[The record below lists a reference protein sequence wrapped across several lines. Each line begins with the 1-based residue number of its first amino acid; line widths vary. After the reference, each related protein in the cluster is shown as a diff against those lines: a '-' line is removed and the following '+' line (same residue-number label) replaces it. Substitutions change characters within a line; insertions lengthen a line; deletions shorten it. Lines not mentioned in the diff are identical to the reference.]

1 MSNFLNHIG
10 IIGGGISGLAL
21 GCSLRKFGINTVIF
35 EKEPNLHNE
44 GAGIS
49 ISPNGLIALEYLD
62 LKNELKKNSYKS
74 SRAILKYNNS
84 TLLEMES
91 PVYTMNRKNLINIL
105 YKKYTDLGGEILFDL
120 ELKDIEIEK
129 KELTFTNLLS
139 IQVKHIVASDGIKSL
154 IRENF
159 FSQGSKPIYSG
170 YNAWR
175 GFIKS
180 NNPNV
185 EISLSSNKHL
195 VSYPIDNELKRSFT
209 GIIKSDK
216 RITESWREQ
225 GNLETFIKQFEETN
239 HQIAKVFESAED
251 IFKWGIFVRP
261 PLKNIIKK
269 NITLIGDAAHP
280 MVPFLGQGAC
290 IAIEDAYTFGYLC
303 HELKCE
309 FDNVQ
314 KMYQLLRIKRNN
326 KIQKMSLNQG
336 KLNHL
341 KNPFLVFLRNQLM
354 KKTDIVSKR
363 LKNIHNYDVHEET
376 IKSLT
381 N

>member
-35 EKEPNLHNE
+35 EKELNLHNE

-129 KELTFTNLLS
+129 KELTFTNSLS

-185 EISLSSNKHL
+185 EISLSTNKHL

-239 HQIAKVFESAED
+239 YQIAKVFESAED
-251 IFKWGIFVRP
+251 IFKWGIFIRP

-303 HELKCE
+303 HEFKCE
-309 FDNVQ
+309 FDKVQ

-363 LKNIHNYDVHEET
+363 LKNIHNYDVHQET

>member
-1 MSNFLNHIG
+1 MNKFSHHIG

-120 ELKDIEIEK
+120 ELKDIETEK
-129 KELTFTNLLS
+129 KELTFTNSLS
-139 IQVKHIVASDGIKSL
+139 IKVKHIVASDGIKSL

-185 EISLSSNKHL
+185 EISLSANKHL

-209 GIIKSDK
+209 GIIKGDK
-216 RITESWREQ
+216 RVAETWREQ
-225 GNLETFIKQFEETN
+225 GNLETFIKQFEESN

-251 IFKWGIFVRP
+251 IFKWGIFIRP

-309 FDNVQ
+309 FDKVQ
-314 KMYQLLRIKRNN
+314 KLYQLLRIKRNN
-326 KIQKMSLNQG
+326 KIQKMSVNQG

-363 LKNIHNYDVHEET
+363 LKTIHDYDVHEET
-376 IKSLT
+376 IMSLT
-381 N
+381 D

>member
-35 EKEPNLHNE
+35 EKELNLHNE

-62 LKNELKKNSYKS
+62 LKNELKRNSYKS

-120 ELKDIEIEK
+120 KLKDIEIEK
-129 KELTFTNLLS
+129 KELTFTNSLS

-185 EISLSSNKHL
+185 EISLSTNKHL

-225 GNLETFIKQFEETN
+225 GNIETFIKQFEETN
-239 HQIAKVFESAED
+239 YQIAKVFESAED
-251 IFKWGIFVRP
+251 IFKWGIFIRP

-303 HELKCE
+303 HEFKCE
-309 FDNVQ
+309 FDKVQ

-363 LKNIHNYDVHEET
+363 LKNIHNYDVHQET

>member
-35 EKEPNLHNE
+35 EKELNLHNE

-129 KELTFTNLLS
+129 KELTFTNSLS

-185 EISLSSNKHL
+185 EISLSTNKHL

-239 HQIAKVFESAED
+239 YQIAKVFESAED
-251 IFKWGIFVRP
+251 IFKWGVFIRP

-303 HELKCE
+303 HEFKCE
-309 FDNVQ
+309 FDKVQ

-363 LKNIHNYDVHEET
+363 LKNIHNYDVHQET

>member
-1 MSNFLNHIG
+1 MHDFSSYIG

-21 GCSLRKFGINTVIF
+21 GCTLRKYGIKTVIF

-62 LKNELKKNSYKS
+62 LKNELEKNSYKS

-84 TLLEMES
+84 PLLEMDS
-91 PVYTMNRKNLINIL
+91 PVYTMNRRNLISVL
-105 YKKYTDLGGEILFDL
+105 YKKYIDIGGEILFDY
-120 ELKDIEIEK
+120 ELKDIDIEK
-129 KELTFTNLLS
+129 KECLFTNS
-139 IQVKHIVASDGIKSL
+139 SSYKIKHVIASDGIKSL
-154 IRENF
+154 IREKF
-159 FSQGSKPIYSG
+159 FSGGSKPIYSG
-170 YNAWR
+170 YSAWR
-175 GFIKS
+175 GFTRS
-180 NNPNV
+180 ENPNV
-185 EISLSSNKHL
+185 EISFSSNKHL
-195 VSYPIDNELKRSFT
+195 VSYPINSDLKRSFT
-209 GIIKSDK
+209 GIIKSNEQV
-216 RITESWREQ
+216 TESWREQ

>member
-35 EKEPNLHNE
+35 EKELNLHNE

-91 PVYTMNRKNLINIL
+91 PVYTMNRKNLINLL
-105 YKKYTDLGGEILFDL
+105 YKKYIDLGGEILFDL
-120 ELKDIEIEK
+120 ELKDIETEK
-129 KELTFTNLLS
+129 KELTFTNSLS
-139 IQVKHIVASDGIKSL
+139 IKVKHIVASDGIKSL
-154 IRENF
+154 IREKF

-185 EISLSSNKHL
+185 EISLSTNKHL

-239 HQIAKVFESAED
+239 YQIAKVFESAED
-251 IFKWGIFVRP
+251 IFKWGIFIRP

-303 HELKCE
+303 HEFKCE
-309 FDNVQ
+309 FDKVQ
-314 KMYQLLRIKRNN
+314 KKAQQQYGEKQSSTVKE
-326 KIQKMSLNQG
+326 G
-336 KLNHL
+336 
-341 KNPFLVFLRNQLM
+341 
-354 KKTDIVSKR
+354 
-363 LKNIHNYDVHEET
+363 ET
-376 IKSLT
+376 IIDKKPNNSKES
-381 N
+381 NNSVGEYVDFEEID